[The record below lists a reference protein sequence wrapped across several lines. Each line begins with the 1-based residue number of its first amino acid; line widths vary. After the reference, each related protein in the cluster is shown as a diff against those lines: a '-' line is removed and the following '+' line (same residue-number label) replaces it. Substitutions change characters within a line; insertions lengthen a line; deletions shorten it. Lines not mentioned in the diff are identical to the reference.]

1 MSRKIKGFKPET
13 LKKIVRDLKTRI
25 EKHVA
30 ELKSGKRIKL
40 VISAGNIK
48 IGRCMNVSLAPIVT
62 CKNCGKCKSFCYDVK
77 ACLQYENVREARAKN
92 TALFLF
98 DRIDF
103 FNQLWDRMS
112 RRRVNKF
119 LRFHV
124 SGEIMDIDHFALMV
138 ETARRFPDFK
148 VWTYTKMY
156 WIVNEYIRT
165 HGGAKETALP
175 ANFSV
180 MFSEW
185 RGVPIVNPYGLP
197 VFRCIDLE
205 EGDEIPEN
213 MMQCP
218 GCCDV
223 CKAGNCGCVAG
234 QSAYVFKH

>member
-1 MSRKIKGFKPET
+1 MSRKIKGYKPET
-13 LKKIVRDLKTRI
+13 LKKVVSDLKARI
-25 EKHVA
+25 ENHMK
-30 ELKSGKRIKL
+30 ELESGKKINL
-40 VISAGNIK
+40 VISAGNRK

-62 CKNCGKCKSFCYDVK
+62 CKNCAMCAGFCYDVK

-98 DRIDF
+98 DRSEF
-103 FNQLWDRMS
+103 FSRLWARMA

-124 SGEIMDIDHFALMV
+124 SGEIMDVDHFALMV

-165 HGGAKETALP
+165 HGGTKETALP

-185 RGVPIVNPYGLP
+185 KGLPMVNPYGLP
-197 VFRCIDLE
+197 VFRCIDV
-205 EGDEIPEN
+205 EN
-213 MMQCP
+213 GETAPDGVMQCP

-223 CKAGNCGCVAG
+223 CKAVGCGCIAG
-234 QSAYVFKH
+234 QSAYVHLH